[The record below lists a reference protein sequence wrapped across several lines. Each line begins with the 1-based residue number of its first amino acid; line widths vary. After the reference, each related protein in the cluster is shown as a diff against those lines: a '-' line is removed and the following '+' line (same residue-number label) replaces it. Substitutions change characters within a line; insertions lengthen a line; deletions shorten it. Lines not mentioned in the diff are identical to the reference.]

1 MWVLVVLL
9 LLAAA
14 LGVLGFVLKVALAV
28 ALGLVLAIVILVAG
42 AYWYVRVKMNRIVR
56 EVERRRSAYP
66 TQGEKRRPD
75 PELPS
80 P

>member
-28 ALGLVLAIVILVAG
+28 AVGVVIAIVILVAG
-42 AYWYVRVKMNRIVR
+42 GYWYVRHKMRRIVR
-56 EVERRRSAYP
+56 EVERRRTAYP
-66 TQGEKRRPD
+66 TQGEKRPSD
-75 PELPS
+75 PELP
-80 P
+80 